1 MADKKSISIFIS
13 SFLIVG
19 ILLLAAAENGY
30 SGPPSNTFGSCCTT
44 QAQGE
49 CIGCE
54 FFGCA
59 YSRSFC
65 EQELGGDFEPGVGG
79 VCVTEEG
86 QTRCGDGDPEFTGC
100 CVIEQGICE
109 DEIIRGNCFDD
120 QGEGAEF
127 WVFQEACSSVPQ
139 CEPRE
144 RPIPTFS
151 QWGLIAL
158 AVVLGIFGF
167 IAVRRR
173 IVAN

>member
-19 ILLLAAAENGY
+19 ILLLAAAENVY
-30 SGPPSNTFGSCCTT
+30 AGPPANTFGSCCIT
-44 QAQGE
+44 QDRE

-79 VCVTEEG
+79 VCVTEG
-86 QTRCGDGDPEFTGC
+86 DQTRCGDGDPEIPGC
-100 CVIEQGICE
+100 CVIEEGICE
-109 DEIIRGNCFDD
+109 DEIIRGNCFND

-127 WVFQEACSSVPQ
+127 WVFQEACSNVPA

-167 IAVRRR
+167 IAIRRK
-173 IVAN
+173 IVSN